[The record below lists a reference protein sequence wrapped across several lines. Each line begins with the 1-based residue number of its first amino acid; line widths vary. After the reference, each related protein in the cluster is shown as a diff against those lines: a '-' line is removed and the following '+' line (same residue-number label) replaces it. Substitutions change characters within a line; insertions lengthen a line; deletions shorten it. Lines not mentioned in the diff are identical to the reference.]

1 MEIVL
6 SENFLWSCSHEP
18 FEVGL
23 EAGCLVS
30 AQEAGRPRGREH
42 AGQGPAGQGAGDLD
56 FHSVPAL
63 MAAAMVN
70 VTCLSARATS
80 PISQSMATLGA
91 SLEVLCRC
99 D

>member
-1 MEIVL
+1 METVL
-6 SENFLWSCSHEP
+6 SGNFLWSRSHES

-23 EAGCLVS
+23 EADCLVS

-42 AGQGPAGQGAGDLD
+42 AGQWPSGAGAGDLD

-63 MAAAMVN
+63 VAAAMVN
-70 VTCLSARATS
+70 VPCLSAQATS